1 MARPTKLNEDLQE
14 RISQLVR
21 AGMPVVDAAE
31 FCNVHRVTIWRW
43 VERGDVEAMRLMD
56 AENEDEEVL
65 ESERPYL
72 EFRNVVEHGR
82 AYANISDLNVIG
94 QAAKDD
100 PIWAERRY
108 KMRNADR
115 FKTQIGLEVS
125 RTSVEERQSLKRAGV
140 ADQALRVTRQQKIGG
155 GR

>member
-1 MARPTKLNEDLQE
+1 MARPTKLTKDLQE

-21 AGMPVVDAAE
+21 AGMPIVDAAE

-82 AYANISDLNVIG
+82 AYANVMDLNVIG
-94 QAAKDD
+94 QAAQND
-100 PIWAERRY
+100 PMWAERRY

-115 FKTQIGLEVS
+115 FKTQIGLEIKRPS
-125 RTSVEERQSLKRAGV
+125 AEELADHRRAEKLRKATNEIRGGV
-140 ADQALRVTRQQKIGG
+140 YR
-155 GR
+155 

>member
-21 AGMPVVDAAE
+21 AGMPIVDAAE

-43 VERGDVEAMRLMD
+43 VERGEEEAMRLMD
-56 AENEDEEVL
+56 SENEDEQPL

-82 AYANISDLNVIG
+82 AYANVMDLNVISM
-94 QAAKDD
+94 AAQND
-100 PIWAERRY
+100 PRWAMERY
-108 KMRNADR
+108 KMRNANR
-115 FKTQIGLEVS
+115 FKTEIGLEITA
-125 RTSVEERQSLKRAGV
+125 RTPQQIEAERRTKMLDRATD
-140 ADQALRVTRQQKIGG
+140 AIRRE